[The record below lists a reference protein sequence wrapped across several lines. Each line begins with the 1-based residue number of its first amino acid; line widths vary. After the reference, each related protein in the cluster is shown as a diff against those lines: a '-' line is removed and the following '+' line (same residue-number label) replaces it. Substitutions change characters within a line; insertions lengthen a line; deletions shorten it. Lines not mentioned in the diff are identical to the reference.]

1 MNNKD
6 IKNCK
11 IDLIKS
17 EMGTNNKI
25 NSIKSAEELKN
36 IFDNDKLDFFGD
48 LYCEYLE
55 SLGKNIKY
63 YNILLN
69 YYGKAEDTE
78 KKMNEI
84 KKNINDKIKK
94 FYDCDI
100 DEKNAIK
107 LLYFST
113 KKQYDLESFLKI
125 VQYIPF
131 KYYTTKVVQDENNK
145 NNYYVKI
152 DYAFPL
158 VEEIVN
164 EILENIF
171 HYDLYIYNTLCEN
184 QLIEAGTRGQMFE
197 KLITFYLN
205 PKALNQ
211 NRKKFFKDINI
222 TDTQKMKFFVP
233 RKNIDKVTERKHKI
247 HLEKRTYLFTQKIL
261 TGKAFDILIV
271 IIDNANKAQVIA
283 FQITIHKPDDK
294 IYKEGT
300 ISYPILLLC
309 DTLVKKYDFLLS
321 NKDVFFSYIF
331 DKTYEEKEKKLY
343 DNMISKCKKEKM
355 PYMVF
360 DPKELIFYDK
370 EGQKTEN
377 LKDNVISFFAKNKIY
392 LRTDCDSLEC
402 DDFLRPLDKP
412 CAKEKF
418 PNFCKISDNEIKK
431 TINFLNKQQ
440 EYNGSIKSLIFLRT
454 ILCGSKE
461 DLKKDKI
468 YFGRTKTKKDLFIIY
483 YSKMRNI
490 LAHKFLNKKEENEGK
505 IDETEIYVF
514 DEYSIEY

>member
-36 IFDNDKLDFFGD
+36 IFDNDKLDFFDD
-48 LYCEYLE
+48 LFCEYLE
-55 SLGKNIKY
+55 SLGKNIKH
-63 YNILLN
+63 YNIILN

-78 KKMNEI
+78 KKMTEI

-171 HYDLYIYNTLCEN
+171 HYDLYIYNTLCDN
-184 QLIEAGTRGQMFE
+184 KLIEAGARGQMFE

-233 RKNIDKVTERKHKI
+233 RKNIDEVTERKHKI
-247 HLEKRTYLFTQKIL
+247 HLEKGTYLFTQKIL

-271 IIDNANKAQVIA
+271 TIDNANKAQVIA

-300 ISYPILLLC
+300 IRDPIISLC

-321 NKDVFFSYIF
+321 NKNVFFSYIF
-331 DKTYEEKEKKLY
+331 DKTYEKKEKKLY

-377 LKDNVISFFAKNKIY
+377 LKNNVISFFAKNKIY
-392 LRTDCDSLEC
+392 LRADCDSLEC

-431 TINFLNKQQ
+431 TINFLNEKQ

-483 YSKMRNI
+483 YSKMRNL

-505 IDETEIYVF
+505 IDEAELYAF